1 MAGTDNLL
9 WFESERI
16 RGVIVTQERYFIGV
30 ARHRSGWFLT
40 GIWVHT
46 GSVIMLLPCRDVG

>member
-9 WFESERI
+9 WFESKRI

-30 ARHRSGWFLT
+30 ARHRSGWFFDRNL
-40 GIWVHT
+40 
-46 GSVIMLLPCRDVG
+46 GSYRIGDNDFAMP